1 MENHTMKMLAENV
14 ARETAR
20 ALVTAENAEAVPRS
34 VIDEAVREIKR
45 LAKSGSTND
54 VKTEFDKWVQ
64 RFRTENFDSR
74 PLRRAVQI
82 ELGL

>member
-1 MENHTMKMLAENV
+1 MK
-14 ARETAR
+14 
-20 ALVTAENAEAVPRS
+20 VTEFLKGFDACVGHADAVPRS

-54 VKTEFDKWVQ
+54 IKTEFDKWVQ

>member
-1 MENHTMKMLAENV
+1 MKATEFLKEFDACV
-14 ARETAR
+14 GHAD
-20 ALVTAENAEAVPRS
+20 AVPRS

-54 VKTEFDKWVQ
+54 IKTEFDKWVQ

>member
-1 MENHTMKMLAENV
+1 MEKETIKALAET
-14 ARETAR
+14 TAR
-20 ALVTAENAEAVPRS
+20 ATAAALTVRNADAVPRV

-54 VKTEFDKWVQ
+54 IRTEFDKWVQ